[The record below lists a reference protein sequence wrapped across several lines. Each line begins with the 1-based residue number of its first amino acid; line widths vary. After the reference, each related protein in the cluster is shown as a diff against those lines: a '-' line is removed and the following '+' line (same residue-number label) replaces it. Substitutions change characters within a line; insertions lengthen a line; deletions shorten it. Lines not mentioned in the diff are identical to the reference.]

1 MLLRWSVLDFVP
13 FVQSHEGCL
22 ADGDVVFLL
31 DLAYSGVNGLI
42 APLVQHFPRDKFFFY
57 GWRDFVRLWLF
68 VWLPAISIAI
78 IL

>member
-1 MLLRWSVLDFVP
+1 MIGELYSLVDNRHFFFLVPAEMLLRWSVLDFVP

-42 APLVQHFPRDKFFFY
+42 APLVQHFPRD
-57 GWRDFVRLWLF
+57 
-68 VWLPAISIAI
+68 
-78 IL
+78 